1 MVSPIRRHLPVVVTA
16 VAVSTVFAG
25 GPTVAQAAYDALNA
39 DKVDGRHAVSSGASV
54 TSRAGKLVATNGE
67 GRLPNNIIAKAPDA
81 GLLDGLDS
89 SSFLGVGGKATD
101 AELLDGQDSADFLGA
116 GDKATDAELLDGQD
130 SADFL
135 GAGDKATDAELLDGL
150 DSAQF
155 DRPVIW
161 GVESV
166 AATLVAGQNFALG
179 EAFTPPL
186 TGMCLVMVSGQ
197 IFGSTTGVG
206 PTLAI
211 AGQRGGDSPVRA
223 MYYSHYFVA
232 GSGNLTPDMT
242 MTGLFRV
249 NAGEVTKLGAFVGD
263 VSGDWVGAS
272 FKGHLT
278 YTCSTAG
285 VVP

>member
-89 SSFLGVGGKATD
+89 SSFLGVGG
-101 AELLDGQDSADFLGA
+101 
-116 GDKATDAELLDGQD
+116 KATDAELLDGQD